1 VPAPDG
7 RIVLLV
13 TSPRVAPGLLSWE
26 AWQRLVTADS
36 VLLGDPPPGWPE
48 ALARAGVRARSLA
61 GEPAS
66 GRAAA
71 LVDGAQPDCEVVW
84 LGSADG
90 DPGLTD
96 ALATRLGERAMGGPP
111 PEVELITG
119 SHDVPGARLLDLVAV
134 MDRLRS
140 PGGCP
145 WDAEQTHLSLLPY
158 LLEETHEVVEAVES
172 GDRAHLA
179 EELGDLLLQVVFHAR
194 LAAEDEDAPFDVDDV
209 AAGIVEKL
217 VRRHPHVFSGVQVDG
232 PADVHRNW
240 EEIKAAEKRRE
251 GVFDGIPPSLPSL
264 SRAQKMLDRLQRSAG
279 PLAVA
284 EQLAAAADGEV
295 ARRLLDAVVLAADQ
309 GLDAEGTLRRA
320 LNRLAAPDADAA
332 PDVEADADADADAE
346 VTDGEAVVGPEAAQP
361 RSGA

>member
-48 ALARAGVRARSLA
+48 ALARAGVRAHSLA
-61 GEPAS
+61 GEPPS

-71 LVDGAQPDCEVVW
+71 LVDGAAPDCEVVW

-96 ALATRLGERAMGGPP
+96 ALAEKLGERAMGGPP

-172 GDRAHLA
+172 GDRTHLA
-179 EELGDLLLQVVFHAR
+179 EELGDLLLQVMFHAR
-194 LAAEDEDAPFDVDDV
+194 VAAEDEDAPFDVDDV

-217 VRRHPHVFSGVQVDG
+217 VRRHPHVFAGVEVDA
-232 PADVHRNW
+232 ADVHRNW
-240 EEIKAAEKRRE
+240 EQIKAAEKRRE

-264 SRAQKMLDRLQRSAG
+264 ARAQKMLGRLQRSAG

-284 EQLAAAADGEV
+284 EQLAAAAEGEV

-320 LNRLAAPDADAA
+320 LNRLAGPDAE
-332 PDVEADADADADAE
+332 VVADAE
-346 VTDGEAVVGPEAAQP
+346 ALSGPDAEVVDAEAAGEPEAAQP